1 MAMRPPRVAWI
12 GGGAVLLAL
21 AVLAW
26 VAVGR
31 SSIDAP
37 GCWELT
43 ADAGAP
49 RGLFHPPPERIAI
62 ADDHTVA
69 PAAASRER
77 ARVDT
82 LFITRWRKDYRGRLV
97 IEQTN
102 TYRGVLMT
110 LSGDGDS
117 LRGDA
122 HTFDDLIAP
131 GARPRPWRVTAT
143 RIACE

>member
-1 MAMRPPRVAWI
+1 MRPPRVVWI
-12 GGGAVLLAL
+12 GGAAVAVAL
-21 AVLAW
+21 VVLAW
-26 VAVGR
+26 VVGR
-31 SSIDAP
+31 PSIEAP
-37 GCWELT
+37 GCWELA

-49 RGLFHPPPERIAI
+49 RGLFHAPPERIAI

-82 LFITRWRKDYRGRLV
+82 LFITRWRKDFRGRLV

-117 LRGDA
+117 LRGEA

-131 GARPRPWRVTAT
+131 GAKPRPWNVAAKRV
-143 RIACE
+143 ACE

>member
-1 MAMRPPRVAWI
+1 MRPPRVAWI
-12 GGGAVLLAL
+12 GGAAVLLAL
-21 AVLAW
+21 AVVAW
-26 VAVGR
+26 VAAR
-31 SSIDAP
+31 PSIDAP
-37 GCWELT
+37 GCWELA
-43 ADAGAP
+43 ADAAP
-49 RGLFHPPPERIAI
+49 RGLFHAPPERIAI

-69 PAAASRER
+69 AAGGSRDR

-82 LFITRWRKDYRGRLV
+82 LFITRWRKDFRGRLV

-110 LSGDGDS
+110 LTGDGDS

-131 GARPRPWRVTAT
+131 GARPKPWNVAAT

>member
-1 MAMRPPRVAWI
+1 MRPSSVIWI
-12 GGGAVLLAL
+12 GGAAVLIAL

-26 VAVGR
+26 AVGR
-31 SSIDAP
+31 PSINAP

-43 ADAGAP
+43 ADAGAR
-49 RGLFHPPPERIAI
+49 RGLFHAPPERIAI
-62 ADDHTVA
+62 AENHTVA
-69 PAAASRER
+69 PAAASRAR

-82 LFITRWRKDYRGRLV
+82 LFITRWRKDFRGRLV

-110 LSGDGDS
+110 LSGDGDA
-117 LRGDA
+117 LRGEA

-131 GARPRPWRVTAT
+131 GARPRSWDVAAKRV
-143 RIACE
+143 ACE

>member
-1 MAMRPPRVAWI
+1 MRPPRVAWI
-12 GGGAVLLAL
+12 GGAAVLVAL
-21 AVLAW
+21 AVMAW
-26 VAVGR
+26 VVGR
-31 SSIDAP
+31 PSIDAA
-37 GCWELT
+37 GCWELS

-49 RGLFHPPPERIAI
+49 RGLFHAPPERIAI
-62 ADDHTVA
+62 AENHTVA
-69 PAAASRER
+69 PAGESQSR

-82 LFITRWRKDYRGRLV
+82 LFITRWRKDFRGRLV

-110 LSGDGDS
+110 LSGDGDA

-131 GARPRPWRVTAT
+131 GARPKPWKIAAR

>member
-1 MAMRPPRVAWI
+1 MRPPRVAWI
-12 GGGAVLLAL
+12 GGAAVLVAL

-26 VAVGR
+26 VAAR
-31 SSIDAP
+31 PSIHAP

-49 RGLFHPPPERIAI
+49 RGFFHAPPERIAI

-69 PAAASRER
+69 PAAASRDR

-82 LFITRWRKDYRGRLV
+82 LFITRWRRDFRGRLV

-110 LSGDGDS
+110 LSGDGDA
-117 LRGDA
+117 LRGHA

-131 GARPRPWRVTAT
+131 GAKPRPWSVEAK